1 MDDKRIVDK
10 IDRLGDLF
18 ADMLSDPDV
27 FDVSAEKK
35 EETNKLIEDIVDY
48 LVWYPGALFYDENHA
63 RHKRNEV
70 VIDLLWKIVDSDQ
83 IIDELFS
90 GGYSGLLAN
99 MLGDFSERVKMLKPT
114 FISVNPETTEFS
126 SYYEEAMKAWLYGL
140 SNAAIIIC
148 FAVIED
154 LLKDRLCQV
163 DIEYV
168 YELKDPNNPKGVKQL
183 SYDRIIMAAMGE
195 GLINKKEKN
204 ILFNIKKLRN
214 NSIHSLTSVS
224 DSEVY
229 DAILQTKRIVEK
241 LLRKI

>member
-1 MDDKRIVDK
+1 MGNQSIVDK

-18 ADMLSDPDV
+18 ADMLSDPEM
-27 FDVSAEKK
+27 FDVKPDKK
-35 EETNKLIEDIVDY
+35 DETDKLIADIVDY
-48 LVWYPGALFYDENHA
+48 LVWFPGALFFDENQA
-63 RHKRNEV
+63 RHKRNET
-70 VIDLLWKIVDSDQ
+70 VIEFLWKIVDSDE
-83 IIDELFS
+83 IFDELLS

-99 MLGDFSERVKMLKPT
+99 ILGDFSERVKMLKPT
-114 FISVNPETTEFS
+114 FISINPETTEFS
-126 SYYEEAMKAWLYGL
+126 SYFEEAMKAWLYGL
-140 SNAAIIIC
+140 SNAALIIC

-168 YELKDPNNPKGVKQL
+168 YELKDPNNPKGVKRV
-183 SYDRIIMAAMGE
+183 SYDRIIMAAMDE

-214 NSIHSLTSVS
+214 NSIHNLTSVS

-229 DAILQTKRIVEK
+229 DAIIHTKRIVEK
-241 LLRKI
+241 LLRKT